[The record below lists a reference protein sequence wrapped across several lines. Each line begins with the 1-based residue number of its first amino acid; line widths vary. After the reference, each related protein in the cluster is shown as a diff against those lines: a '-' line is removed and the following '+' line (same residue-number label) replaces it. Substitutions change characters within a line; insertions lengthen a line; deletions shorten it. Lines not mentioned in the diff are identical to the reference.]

1 MLIAFDSNIFPISYK
16 VITITP
22 SITLFT
28 KHAPITEMVINAF
41 SSNTPFRICI
51 NAFFIV
57 LLNNIIIDTII
68 STICIL
74 VLKFNLV
81 PKKYIS
87 IPIIIL
93 AIWKLSLL
101 SFFLLLSS
109 ISTTLTSGSNALTI
123 SIISFFGLFLFVL
136 NDKVEKFTVTSS

>member
-57 LLNNIIIDTII
+57 LIIIDTII

-136 NDKVEKFTVTSS
+136 NDNFKVEKFTVTSS